1 MDTMDLAMTAMRL
14 IPLSL
19 HSAFQMAFGMATM
32 ASPFVLPFGTAA
44 TLIAVIVGAVLVGV
58 ALASVTDERGH
69 IAVHVSTVHAA
80 DYGIAIGLFGAAAIV
95 AADGDQVAG
104 MAFAVLAALQLAL
117 NLTTRY
123 SLRG

>member
-1 MDTMDLAMTAMRL
+1 MTALRL
-14 IPLSL
+14 IPLPL
-19 HSAFQMAFGMATM
+19 HGALQMAFGMATM
-32 ASPFVLPFGTAA
+32 AAPFVLAFGTAA
-44 TLIAVIVGAVLVGV
+44 TLIAVVVGAVLVGL
-58 ALASVTDERGH
+58 ALASVTDEHGH

-80 DYGIAIGLFGAAAIV
+80 DYGLAIGLFGAAAIV

-104 MAFAVLAALQLAL
+104 IAFAVLAALQLAL

>member
-1 MDTMDLAMTAMRL
+1 MHFAMTAMRL

-19 HSAFQMAFGMATM
+19 HGALQMATGLATM
-32 ASPFVLPFGTAA
+32 AAPFVLAFEPAA
-44 TLIAVIVGAVLVGV
+44 TLIAVVVGAVLVGV
-58 ALASVTDERGH
+58 ALASVGDERGQT
-69 IAVHVSTVHAA
+69 AVPVSTLHAA
-80 DYGIAIGLFGAAAIV
+80 DYGLAIGLFGAAAIV

-104 MAFAVLAALQLAL
+104 LTFAVLAALQLAL